1 MKNPWDNNR
10 ITWGDPFADGD
21 REAFAKMGYL
31 LCSGQETKFDSLMD
45 CNDLKERVGN
55 VKHRLMD
62 FEYCLRFYQKSVIN
76 TKLDFHT
83 LPEPYTG
90 DVNSPVYCLNMNPGA
105 ADPSFNNDSILL
117 LLTWLTLQHSLPFVF
132 WSNPCFNKYKKTDDK
147 GKLHPH
153 SGCTWFAS
161 KTKELG
167 EHPNLFMIEYFPYHS
182 NHGFVFPSWLPSY
195 AYTNALIEK
204 AMDDGKFIIIMRQKK
219 RWFKRVPRLEHYSPL
234 AFLSNPQNASLS
246 KDNVVYKLNA
256 FNDLVTA
263 LKKQE

>member
-10 ITWGDPFADGD
+10 IIWGDPFADGD
-21 REAFAKMGYL
+21 REALAKMGYL
-31 LCSGQETKFDSLMD
+31 LCSGKEKKFDKLMK
-45 CNDLKERVGN
+45 CVDLESKVSNEKLDEMYWGG
-55 VKHRLMD
+55 
-62 FEYCLRFYQKSVIN
+62 CLDKYAN
-76 TKLDFHT
+76 YAGDAGLDFHT

-90 DVNSPVYCLNMNPGA
+90 DVNSPVYCLNMNPGE
-105 ADPSFNNDSILL
+105 ADPLFDNDSILL

-132 WSNPCFNKYKKTDDK
+132 WSNPGFNKYKKTDEK

-167 EHPNLFMIEYFPYHS
+167 ERPNLFMIEYFPYHS